1 MLKVNYLL
9 LTFYS
14 TNHYSSTKRLKST
27 YYIIK
32 YSIYKK
38 EGEERILLQRSQ
50 PLPKGM
56 KG

>member
-1 MLKVNYLL
+1 MLKGELPSSYI
-9 LTFYS
+9 YS

-38 EGEERILLQRSQ
+38 KARKGFFYKDPSPSQ
-50 PLPKGM
+50 KE
-56 KG
+56 